1 MGYGAA
7 SDGVRPR
14 EERISVI
21 IPSRMRV
28 ANCWSDVCIRNI
40 SSRGLL
46 VASNDP
52 PPLGS
57 YVEIR
62 RGTQIIVA
70 RAVWTRGQYFGLRSQ
85 EKLPVQQII
94 SEPRLTSRP
103 QVAVADGAAPG
114 ERRSDRRRTTG
125 EDIAAREERSR
136 RFASAFQFT
145 LFGAAGLGVAAWAAT
160 SVYAMLGSPLGTIGS
175 ALGGS

>member
-1 MGYGAA
+1 MWNGDGSQGA
-7 SDGVRPR
+7 RPR
-14 EERISVI
+14 EDRVSVV

-46 VASNDP
+46 VSANDP
-52 PPLGS
+52 PIKGS

-70 RAVWTRGQYFGLRSQ
+70 RAMWTKGHFVGLRSQ
-85 EKLPVQQII
+85 EKLPIQRII

-103 QVAVADGAAPG
+103 QVAVADGAAAG
-114 ERRSDRRRTTG
+114 DRRADSRRG
-125 EDIAAREERSR
+125 GGIAERQERSR
-136 RFASAFQFT
+136 RFASAFQFV
-145 LFGAAGLGVAAWAAT
+145 LFAAVGTGVSVWAAT
-160 SVYAMLGSPLGTIGS
+160 SVYGLLGHPLAAVER
-175 ALGGS
+175 ALGG